1 MASAFAK
8 MNDDGSFNLL
18 IGATDLGTGADT
30 VLSQIFAE
38 TLDIPVEDVI
48 VYPSDT
54 DITPFDKGAYASG
67 TTYLSGRA
75 VLRVAEKIK
84 EQILK
89 VAAEVLGE
97 SEESLQLENKGVSS
111 KNGKRVEFSELAK
124 RTFYEK
130 DQFQIAAMVSE
141 ASRLPPQSFAAH
153 FAEVEVDTETGQV
166 KVLSYVAAVDCGTVI
181 NPKLA
186 EGQVEGAVLMGI
198 SYALAEE
205 FHFDEKGRVLNP
217 SFTDYKI
224 FSPLDAPEI
233 KVLLIPSYEPTG
245 PYGAKTVGEVNI
257 NGPLPAI
264 SNAIY
269 NAVGVRLYESPFT
282 PERVLEALKER
293 KEKAQT

>member
-38 TLDIPVEDVI
+38 TLGIPVEDVI

-67 TTYLSGRA
+67 TTYLSGKA
-75 VLRVAEKIK
+75 VLSTAEKIK
-84 EQILK
+84 EQILR
-89 VAAEVLGE
+89 VAGDILGE
-97 SEESLQLENKGVSS
+97 PEGNLRLENKGVSS
-111 KNGKRVEFSELAK
+111 SKSGKRVEFSQIVK

-130 DQFQIAAMVSE
+130 DQFQIAATASE
-141 ASRLPPQSFAAH
+141 FSRLPPQSFAAH

-166 KVLSYVAAVDCGTVI
+166 KVLSYVAAVDCGTAI
-181 NPKLA
+181 NPRLT

-205 FHFDEKGRVLNP
+205 FHFDGEGRVRNP
-217 SFTDYKI
+217 NFTDYKI
-224 FSPLDAPEI
+224 FSALDIPEI
-233 KVLLIPSYEPTG
+233 TTILVPSYEPAG

-269 NAVGVRLYESPFT
+269 NAIGVRLYETPFT
-282 PERVLEALKER
+282 PERILRALKE
-293 KEKAQT
+293 KTKP